1 MYIKIDICIVQTG
14 PVRLFTPY
22 KRRKRK
28 DTSDGEG
35 SVPRKLKRV
44 MPKDGSNGE
53 DSDAGSYVIHF
64 ICFSMVL
71 L

>member
-1 MYIKIDICIVQTG
+1 MLKYKFCVVQTG

>member
-1 MYIKIDICIVQTG
+1 
-14 PVRLFTPY
+14 
-22 KRRKRK
+22 
-28 DTSDGEG
+28 
-35 SVPRKLKRV
+35 

-71 L
+71 LSFLYYKVSFLVLCHVTTAKLEYGLNISILAYVSTKAAQDVHSV